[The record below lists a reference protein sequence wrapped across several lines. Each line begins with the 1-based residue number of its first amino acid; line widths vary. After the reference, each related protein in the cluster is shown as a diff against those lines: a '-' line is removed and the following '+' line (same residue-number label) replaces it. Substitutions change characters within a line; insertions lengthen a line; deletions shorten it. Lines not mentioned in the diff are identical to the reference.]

1 MANTSRVNGFKPVR
15 HMNGSPYNGQ
25 VNIYEIAAGDTALTN
40 IGDLVKLADNDA
52 TDGYPAV
59 ERFGTS
65 GAITSGFGVGVV
77 VGFVVNAAA
86 SLDIPTGNSR
96 TASTKRFALVADSP
110 DLIMEVEED
119 SVGGNIALASIGLNA
134 GFDASVGSTVTG
146 ASGMMLDSS
155 SVAATATLPLR
166 LIGLVKRVDNAQ
178 GANARWLVGWN
189 LHQFAPTAVATG
201 ALGI

>member
-1 MANTSRVNGFKPVR
+1 
-15 HMNGSPYNGQ
+15 MNGSPYNGQ
-25 VNIYEIAAGDTALTN
+25 VNIYEIPAGETAAVA
-40 IGDLVKLADNDA
+40 IGDLVKLSDADA

-77 VGFVVNAAA
+77 VGFVVDPTR
-86 SLDIPTGNSR
+86 SLDIPTGNTR
-96 TASTKRFALVADSP
+96 AGSTKRFALVADAW
-110 DLIMEVEED
+110 DLVMEVEED
-119 SVGGNIALASIGLNA
+119 SVGGSIALASIGLNA
-134 GFDASVGSTVTG
+134 GFDASVASTTTG

-166 LIGLVKRVDNAQ
+166 LVGFVKKPNNEV
-178 GANARWLVGWN
+178 GSNARWLVGWN